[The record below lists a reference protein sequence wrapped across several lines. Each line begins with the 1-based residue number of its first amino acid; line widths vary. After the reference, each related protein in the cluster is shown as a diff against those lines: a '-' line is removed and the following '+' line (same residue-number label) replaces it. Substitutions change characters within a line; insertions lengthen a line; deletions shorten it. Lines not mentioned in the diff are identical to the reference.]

1 MDDFQARALGNLSK
15 RHEDKIRENAK
26 RIQEHIGYALQRI
39 DAGRADATG
48 LYARD
53 IAASAQEI
61 VSRVAA
67 LEAIG
72 EAVGILETGSE
83 GG

>member
-1 MDDFQARALGNLSK
+1 MDDFQARALGSLTK
-15 RHEDKIRENAK
+15 RHEARIRENAE
-26 RIQEHIGYALQRI
+26 RIREHIGYVLQRI

-61 VSRVAA
+61 VTRVAA

-72 EAVGILETGSE
+72 EAVGIFSSGD
-83 GG
+83 

>member
-1 MDDFQARALGNLSK
+1 MDDFQARALGSLTK
-15 RHEDKIRENAK
+15 RHEDKIRENAE
-26 RIQEHIGYALQRI
+26 RIREHTGYVLQRI
-39 DAGRADATG
+39 DAGRADSVS

-53 IAASAQEI
+53 IATSAQEI

-72 EAVGILETGSE
+72 EAAGIFSSGD
-83 GG
+83 